1 MGKRKFG
8 CMQFGV
14 IGLLLAAALGALALQ
29 RAIQPTASSEPFYV
43 RYDHPTPIATVLED
57 LEKRGVVRSSRAMTL
72 YAKLRRKGDA
82 VRSGTYEL
90 KGGLMPDP
98 LLAALRKPVRQMVRM
113 PETNWSSRSANIL
126 EQKGVTTAAD
136 YNAAVKDPARFQD
149 AVSFPLPKDSLEGYL
164 YPDTYDFPP
173 LLGAD
178 GVIRRQLRNFE
189 KRVWEGLKQPKD
201 LHDVLTKASLVELEV
216 ARDDERP
223 VVAGVIENRLRI
235 GMRLQIDAAV
245 LFGMQKWQRLTFKQ
259 IRESDSPYN
268 TYQNAGL
275 PPGPICSPSVKSIEA
290 VLAPAKH
297 DYLYYVALPTGQ
309 HMFSATYDEHLAN
322 IQRRKKALAEKQ

>member
-1 MGKRKFG
+1 MAKRKFG
-8 CMQFGV
+8 ILQIGV
-14 IGLLLAAALGALALQ
+14 VAVLLAAAFGAMALQ
-29 RAIQPTASSEPFYV
+29 RAIQPMALGEPFYV
-43 RYDHPTPIATVLED
+43 RYDADTPIATVLAD
-57 LEKRGVVRSSRAMTL
+57 LEKRGVVRSARAMAL
-72 YAKLRRKGDA
+72 YATLRRKGDV

-90 KGGLMPDP
+90 KGGMLPDP
-98 LLAALRKPVRQMVRM
+98 ILAALRKPVRQMVRM

-126 EQKGVTTAAD
+126 EQKGVTTAAE

-149 AVSFPLPKDSLEGYL
+149 AVSFRLPKNSLEGYL

-173 LLGAD
+173 MLGAD
-178 GVIRRQLRNFE
+178 GVIRRQLKNFE
-189 KRVWEGLKQPKD
+189 KRVWEGLKQPKN

-245 LFGMQKWQRLTFKQ
+245 LFGMQKWQRLTFKE

-275 PPGPICSPSVKSIEA
+275 PPGPICSPSVKSIEG